1 MLFVPEEA
9 QMTLCHL
16 FQVCS
21 NTQVLLALLLS
32 HNYYKVIILN
42 ELKKKILWQC
52 RRGLWELDAIF
63 IPFVENNFDYL
74 EEDEITNFQRLLE
87 YEDIEIFDILVN
99 KKSFE
104 DTSLQP
110 IVKKILTFH
119 DLNLGTSS

>member
-1 MLFVPEEA
+1 M
-9 QMTLCHL
+9 
-16 FQVCS
+16 
-21 NTQVLLALLLS
+21 
-32 HNYYKVIILN
+32 N

-74 EEDEITNFQRLLE
+74 EEDEISNFQRLLE

-104 DTSLQP
+104 DVSLQP
-110 IVKKILTFH
+110 IINKILSFH
-119 DLNLGTSS
+119 DVNQGTSF